1 MLLASTGDSNTQ
13 LGTWQHKL
21 SERNGKEQP
30 YCRDEARGSEDEA
43 TPGAALKD

>member
-21 SERNGKEQP
+21 TERNEKEQP
-30 YCRDEARGSEDEA
+30 YFRDEERGSEDEA
-43 TPGAALKD
+43 IPVQH